1 MILSARTIL
10 SNTFPVTY
18 VLGNI
23 APLGPRYCPRALPL
37 GNLLGFWVQNPR
49 PQEISRSLGDVFP
62 NVIPPLGIVR
72 IADTL

>member
-10 SNTFPVTY
+10 SNTFPATY

-23 APLGPRYCPRALPL
+23 APLGPRALPL